1 MAKNIT
7 AELTIFLPKV
17 TSWQPLENLAKDYQT
32 LYLSKSV
39 SSSCPQTIVGR
50 QEFPYVV
57 D

>member
-1 MAKNIT
+1 MAKKIT
-7 AELTIFLPKV
+7 AELTISLPKV

-39 SSSCPQTIVGR
+39 SISCPQTIVGR
-50 QEFPYVV
+50 QEFLYVV